1 MKFFI
6 LSKERDLI
14 VINDEILDSSI
25 SLCFIKNQLYPQK
38 KKIIVLNLEL
48 IKSQI
53 LLKTIEFCKY
63 KHFEM
68 HKGNGYNLRK
78 SDFKNNLEIKQNL
91 QSLHWYKNFIRID
104 IILLIDLLNSA
115 HLLMVKELVELTLNG
130 VATVFLKRVNEFRY
144 SRNNKFLAGKKH

>member
-14 VINDEILDSSI
+14 VVNDKIIDASI
-25 SLCFIKNQLYPQK
+25 SLCFIKNQLYPRK

-63 KHFEM
+63 KHFEI
-68 HKGNGYNLRK
+68 HKENNHKLIKNEFESNLG
-78 SDFKNNLEIKQNL
+78 IKQNSE
-91 QSLHWYKNFIRID
+91 SLHWYKNFVRID
-104 IILLIDLLNSA
+104 ITLLIDLLNSA
-115 HLLMVKELVELTLNG
+115 HLLMIRGLVDLTLNG
-130 VATVFLKRVNEFRY
+130 VAMVFLKRVNEFRY
-144 SRNNKFLAGKKH
+144 SRNNKFSGVKKD